1 MLKHWSFLLLG
12 LIFVA
17 CSNNDCNDQVD
28 LSDIDLELDF
38 EDLTHDI
45 HSIESREH
53 LTEFFDSHPIVRDYF
68 FGFADLAPKE
78 NFLNEVLKFTQ
89 VPKIKS
95 IFKSKSFQAF
105 QNELDENRE
114 IREYLTF
121 EYLNANR
128 NKSLQ
133 DVYELLSNSAIED
146 LTSTA
151 SIDTYLQSNPS
162 EFEYFK
168 FVFNFQTPEGQM
180 EENFQLLQN
189 PYVDTLY
196 QETIRLINAQEIAY
210 ELDQA
215 FSRLKSIYPEFEAPK
230 VQTVYS
236 AFGRDIY
243 ISDSLIVIGLD
254 YYLGEQ
260 ASYRPNVYDYI
271 QKRLTPKHL
280 VPQLMQFMSQAYNE
294 TSGERQRSVLDEMI
308 YYGKAFAF
316 AKQMLP
322 CTADSLIVGYSSQD
336 LANATVS
343 EAVIWNHFL
352 EEKLLYSEQ
361 PVHITRYI
369 DERPNVL
376 EIDKRAPGR
385 IGQWLGWQIV
395 KAYQEE
401 TEVDFVDLMNETDAQ
416 KILTQSK
423 YRPRSR

>member
-1 MLKHWSFLLLG
+1 MLKHWSFLFLG
-12 LIFVA
+12 LFFMA
-17 CSNNDCNDQVD
+17 CSNDDCNDQVD
-28 LSDIDLELDF
+28 LSNIDIELDF
-38 EDLTHDI
+38 EDLTHEI
-45 HSIESREH
+45 HAIESEEQ
-53 LTEFFDSHPIVRDYF
+53 LNVFFNSHPIVRDYF

-78 NFLNEVLKFTQ
+78 SFLNEVLKFTQ

-105 QNELDENRE
+105 QEELDENRE

-133 DVYELLSNSAIED
+133 DVYELLSNSSIED

-151 SIDTYLQSNPS
+151 AIDTYLQSNPS
-162 EFEYFK
+162 ELEYFK

-196 QETIRLINAQEIAY
+196 QETIRLISAQEIAY

-215 FSRLKSIYPEFEAPK
+215 LSRLKSFYPEFEAPK

-254 YYLGEQ
+254 YYLGEE

-294 TSGERQRSVLDEMI
+294 TLEEKQRSVLDEMI

-336 LANATVS
+336 LANAMVS

-376 EIDKRAPGR
+376 EIDRRAPGR

-401 TEVDFVDLMNETDAQ
+401 TEADFVDLMKETDAQ